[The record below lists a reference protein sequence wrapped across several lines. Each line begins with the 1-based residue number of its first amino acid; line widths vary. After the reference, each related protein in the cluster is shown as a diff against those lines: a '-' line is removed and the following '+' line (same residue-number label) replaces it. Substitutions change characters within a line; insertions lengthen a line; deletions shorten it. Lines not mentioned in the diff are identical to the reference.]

1 MIIQE
6 VYNWLRNSNGPKQ
19 FILITK
25 SHDIEIETIHNLEG
39 IKEEDV
45 IGVLMVIPF
54 DNTWMYKYMG
64 PRGYKTEKRGFK
76 ASNDARAALLVDR
89 DNDFYK
95 EEQIQNNEEALLER
109 ALKEHDWHYGFSDD
123 GRVFRKGEASYTN
136 LIKLFKKTDEKK
148 AIPLWNKYAPEGFDA
163 PI

>member
-6 VYNWLRNSNGPKQ
+6 IYNWLRNPNGPKQ

-64 PRGYKTEKRGFK
+64 PRGCKTERRGFK
-76 ASNDARAALLVDR
+76 ASNEARAALLVDR

-95 EEQIQNNEEALLER
+95 EEQIQNSEEALLER
-109 ALKEHDWHYGFSDD
+109 ALKEHDWYYDFSDD
-123 GRVFRKGEASYTN
+123 GRVFRNGEASYN
-136 LIKLFKKTDEKK
+136 KLIKIFRTVDKEK
-148 AIPLWNKYAPEGFDA
+148 ALALWAKHAPEGFEA
-163 PI
+163 P